1 MYKRSIHSDKT
12 VETVQ
17 GHTVPTVNTI
27 LFKAKKHVGYSL
39 FKHLNDMGIKGKMG
53 GTWPASSLLRTC
65 QYHFHKSRN
74 MLQPFS
80 SRIKTH
86 ITLQFYGESEAP
98 LSVSLIGLLR
108 NQNKCGEMFV
118 RKVPVHHSRKTAA
131 RDTNEYVFA
140 QLIPYI
146 GNKRKLLDL
155 INQAIE
161 LTNVKDGIFVDLFSG
176 STVVAR
182 FAKQLDFRVLSNDWE
197 PYSEQIA
204 IGTVVLNEVPR
215 FAELGGC
222 ANAFQ
227 ILNNATPIEGYVTK
241 HLCPS
246 DDENLN
252 HESDR
257 LFYMRKNGMKID
269 AMRELISTW
278 MDEEKI
284 TSLEFAYIMAS
295 FMYSASYV
303 SNTSGVFKG
312 FHRGWGG
319 SNGTAQYRIC
329 SDIVLKPSPLY
340 DNGEKNLST
349 RQDAG
354 KLVHNL
360 ADILGGVPDII
371 YLDPPYNQHPYGSN
385 YHVLNTIT
393 LWDEPDFPEKITRGT
408 KSAIRLDWRTERRSA
423 YNSHRKA
430 AQEFQELID
439 NISAKFILTSYST
452 EGNIPLETMMEI
464 LGSKGSLRI
473 VKREYVRYRVSP
485 TRLSPKPRNVEFVVI
500 TDTNGKPESK
510 ENLEEIVADLRRIDS
525 EIPENDDALPNGQ
538 RTLEMY
544 EGKGQRALKQFD
556 KKEKS
561 NSYKCGKCGEKGHN
575 SRTCQ
580 S

>member
-1 MYKRSIHSDKT
+1 
-12 VETVQ
+12 
-17 GHTVPTVNTI
+17 
-27 LFKAKKHVGYSL
+27 
-39 FKHLNDMGIKGKMG
+39 
-53 GTWPASSLLRTC
+53 
-65 QYHFHKSRN
+65 
-74 MLQPFS
+74 
-80 SRIKTH
+80 
-86 ITLQFYGESEAP
+86 
-98 LSVSLIGLLR
+98 
-108 NQNKCGEMFV
+108 
-118 RKVPVHHSRKTAA
+118 
-131 RDTNEYVFA
+131 
-140 QLIPYI
+140 
-146 GNKRKLLDL
+146 
-155 INQAIE
+155 
-161 LTNVKDGIFVDLFSG
+161 
-176 STVVAR
+176 
-182 FAKQLDFRVLSNDWE
+182 
-197 PYSEQIA
+197 
-204 IGTVVLNEVPR
+204 
-215 FAELGGC
+215 
-222 ANAFQ
+222 
-227 ILNNATPIEGYVTK
+227 
-241 HLCPS
+241 
-246 DDENLN
+246 
-252 HESDR
+252 
-257 LFYMRKNGMKID
+257 
-269 AMRELISTW
+269 